1 MKNTKKKQSKLHHKV
16 HRHFKLALLPH
27 GANQFRP
34 HLVRSYG
41 ILVILGVVGAA
52 FIASNPSLTQSS
64 VLGTEA
70 NVTSQQLLDDTNSER
85 TKQSLAPLQ
94 NNEVLATAAFMK
106 AQDMFKN
113 QYWAHTSPEGATPWQ
128 WFSEAGYNYAYAGEN
143 LAKNFK
149 TAGATVTAW
158 MGSPTHR
165 ENILNA
171 KYSEV
176 GFAVA
181 DGVLDGKHAKIIVAL
196 YAQPSAPV
204 VAGAATPQT
213 VAPAGPANLSPLT
226 RFGVAIQTMS
236 PAMLGSMTLL
246 LFAAIIALLTHTYRH
261 QLPKPVRLSWRYH
274 HGLYK
279 GVGLMT
285 VAVVLVAMYSGGQI

>member
-1 MKNTKKKQSKLHHKV
+1 MKNTKKNSSIHRKV
-16 HRHFKLALLPH
+16 HRNFKLAFLPH
-27 GANQFRP
+27 VSNQFRP

-41 ILVILGVVGAA
+41 ILVILGVVGAV
-52 FIASNPSLTQSS
+52 FIASNPSLTQSE

-85 TKQSLAPLQ
+85 AKANLAPLQ

-106 AQDMFKN
+106 AKDMFAN
-113 QYWAHTSPEGATPWQ
+113 QYWAHTSPSGATPWQ

-149 TAGATVTAW
+149 TAGAAVTAW

-171 KYSEV
+171 NYSEV

-181 DGVLDGKHAKIIVAL
+181 DGVLEGKHAKLIVAL
-196 YAQPSAPV
+196 YAKPSAAA

-213 VAPAGPANLSPLT
+213 VAPAGPSSLSPLT
-226 RFGVAIQTMS
+226 RFGVALQTMT
-236 PAMLGSMTLL
+236 PAMLGSVILL
-246 LFAAIIALLTHTYRH
+246 MFAAIVALLTHTYRH
-261 QLPKPVRLSWRYH
+261 QLPKPIRMSWRYH

-285 VAVVLVAMYSGGQI
+285 IAVVLVAMYSGGQI